1 MEKHDY
7 VICSWCGAD
16 DVPYFEYHYL
26 YNITHNEAVDE
37 AKFNSN
43 QQTLYNHKDCYSCE
57 FVPAPRRYNFPE
69 LRTTIDTY
77 SDYFRAVSI

>member
-26 YNITHNEAVDE
+26 YNTTHN
-37 AKFNSN
+37 
-43 QQTLYNHKDCYSCE
+43 
-57 FVPAPRRYNFPE
+57 
-69 LRTTIDTY
+69 
-77 SDYFRAVSI
+77 